1 MKHRFRVT
9 FTVTVE
15 GDEPELAEGLIY
27 ADVEDMNHEVEDI
40 ETEYLG
46 SE

>member
-15 GDEPELAEGLIY
+15 GDEPELAENLLC
-27 ADVEDMNHEVEDI
+27 ADLEEMTNDVEDV